1 MKLKTTEVNG
11 KKYAELDAGGLPI
24 YVHDDGKEVGFDA
37 AQAVGK
43 ISSLNAEAK
52 THREAK
58 EAAEKSLKVFEGLDP
73 EKAKAALETMAN
85 LDAKKL
91 VDAGEI
97 EKVKAELTEA
107 LKKSYEPQIQQ
118 LTQERDSVQAQLH
131 KELIGGGFARSKF
144 IQEKIAVPADMIQ
157 ATFGNNFKIE
167 DGKVVAYGVDG
178 QKIYSRTK
186 HGEVADF
193 DEALETL
200 VGGYQHKDSILKGN
214 QSTGGG
220 YGGQGGGGNNS
231 NVGNM
236 GGTIQERQAAIAAK
250 FNLDK

>member
-1 MKLKTTEVNG
+1 MLR
-11 KKYAELDAGGLPI
+11 
-24 YVHDDGKEVGFDA
+24 F
-37 AQAVGK
+37 
-43 ISSLNAEAK
+43 
-52 THREAK
+52 
-58 EAAEKSLKVFEGLDP
+58 
-73 EKAKAALETMAN
+73 
-85 LDAKKL
+85 
-91 VDAGEI
+91 
-97 EKVKAELTEA
+97 
-107 LKKSYEPQIQQ
+107 SYEPQIQQ

>member
-1 MKLKTTEVNG
+1 MKLKTIEVNS
-11 KKYAELDAGGLPI
+11 KSYAEVDANGLPV

-58 EAAEKSLKVFEGLDP
+58 EAAEKHLKVFDGLDAD
-73 EKAKAALETMAN
+73 KAKQALQTIQN

-91 VDAGEI
+91 VDAGDI
-97 EKVKAELTEA
+97 EKVKAELTDA

-118 LTQERDSVQAQLH
+118 LTQERDAVQSQLH

-200 VGGYQHKDSILKGN
+200 VGGYHHKDSILKGN

-220 YGGQGGGGNNS
+220 YGGQGGGGNNN

-236 GGTIQERQAAIAAK
+236 GGSIQERQAAIAAK

>member
-1 MKLKTTEVNG
+1 MKLKTIEVNG
-11 KKYAELDAGGLPI
+11 KSYAEVDANSLPV

-58 EAAEKSLKVFEGLDP
+58 EAAEKHLKVFDGLDAD
-73 EKAKAALETMAN
+73 KAKQALQTIQN

-91 VDAGEI
+91 VDAGDI
-97 EKVKAELTEA
+97 EKVKAELTDA

-118 LTQERDSVQAQLH
+118 LTQERDAVQSQLH

-200 VGGYQHKDSILKGN
+200 VGGYHHKDSILKGN

-220 YGGQGGGGNNS
+220 YGGQGGGGNNN

-236 GGTIQERQAAIAAK
+236 GGSIQERQAAIAAK

>member
-1 MKLKTTEVNG
+1 MEYMKQYEILM
-11 KKYAELDAGGLPI
+11 KKAK
-24 YVHDDGKEVGFDA
+24 DDYNTAKLVFNNIENSNIDIALFHLQ
-37 AQAVGK
+37 QAV
-43 ISSLNAEAK
+43 
-52 THREAK
+52 
-58 EAAEKSLKVFEGLDP
+58 EKSLKAFEGLDAD
-73 EKAKAALETMAN
+73 KAKQALQTIQN

-91 VDAGEI
+91 VDAGDI
-97 EKVKAELTEA
+97 EKVKAELTDA

-118 LTQERDSVQAQLH
+118 LTQERDAVQSQLH

-220 YGGQGGGGNNS
+220 YGGQGGGGNNN

-236 GGTIQERQAAIAAK
+236 GGSIQERQAAIAAK

>member
-11 KKYAELDAGGLPI
+11 KSYAELDASGLPL

-52 THREAK
+52 THREGK
-58 EAAEKSLKVFEGLDP
+58 VAAETALKGFEGLDL
-73 EKAKAALETMAN
+73 EKAKIALQTVAN

-91 VDAGEI
+91 VDAGDI
-97 EKVKAELTEA
+97 EKVKAEITDA
-107 LKKSYEPQIQQ
+107 LKKSYEPQISK

-131 KELIGGGFARSKF
+131 QELIGGGFSRSKF

-157 ATFGNNFKIE
+157 ATFGSNFKIE
-167 DGKVVAYGVDG
+167 EGKVVAYGIDG

-214 QSTGGG
+214 QSSGGG
-220 YGGQGGGGNNS
+220 YGGQGGGGNNN

>member
-1 MKLKTTEVNG
+1 MKLKTIEVGG
-11 KKYAELDAGGLPI
+11 KTYAEVDANSLPI

-58 EAAEKSLKVFEGLDP
+58 EAAEKSLKAFEGLDAD
-73 EKAKAALETMAN
+73 KAKQALQTIQN
-85 LDAKKL
+85 LDTKKL
-91 VDAGEI
+91 VDAGDI
-97 EKVKAELTEA
+97 EKVKAELTDA

-200 VGGYQHKDSILKGN
+200 IGGYQYKDSILKGN

-220 YGGQGGGGNNS
+220 YGGQGGGGSNG

-236 GGTIQERQAAIAAK
+236 GGSIQERQAAIAAK